1 MKEFLRQYLPNFCWL
16 DTYDVIA
23 ILEEEYKGAHFSYS
37 SVKVTLR
44 NLEKEGTV
52 VTKQTEY
59 GYGHIRKMY
68 IRIS

>member
-23 ILEEEYKGAHFSYS
+23 MLEVYYSGQHFSYA

-44 NLEKEGTV
+44 KLEQEGTV
-52 VTKQTEY
+52 VTKETEY